1 MIRHYSARD
10 FDWVLLG
17 MTMALTVLG
26 LMEIY
31 SSTRNTPWQEA
42 HVRQIVWIGLGLIL
56 LWVFAAIDYNILIHH
71 APAFYAIGVA
81 LLLLIA
87 VLGQVG
93 GGARRWL
100 PLPGGATLQVS
111 EFVKVMLVLL
121 MARFFSDLH
130 PESVSLKN
138 LLKIVGLFAVPM
150 FLVARQPDLST
161 ALSYVPILLMG
172 VFVAGLRWKY
182 VLVLALAGALILP
195 LAWQYLLAPYQKER
209 VITFMDPERDPQGSG
224 YQPIQS
230 KIAIGAGGI
239 WGAGFEQGSQTQ
251 LRFLPTPH
259 TDFIFSAYAEET
271 GFVGV
276 TLVIALYF
284 AILMKIVGNAQT
296 SADSAGMYICMG
308 VGALLLFHLLVNVGM
323 VVGRMPVT
331 GLPLPLM
338 SYGGSNLLAT
348 FILLGLVN
356 NVRLRRFTN

>member
-1 MIRHYSARD
+1 MIRHHSARD

-17 MTMALTVLG
+17 FTMAITILG
-26 LMEIY
+26 LLEIY
-31 SSTRNTPWQEA
+31 SATRNTPWQEA
-42 HVRQIVWIGLGLIL
+42 HLKQIVWVSLGLVL
-56 LWVFAAIDYNILIHH
+56 LWVFSAIDYNILVHH
-71 APAFYAIGVA
+71 APAFYAIAVA
-81 LLLLIA
+81 LLLLIM
-87 VLGQVG
+87 VLGQVA

-100 PLPGGATLQVS
+100 PMPGGATLQVS
-111 EFVKVMLVLL
+111 EFVKVVLVLL

-130 PESVSLKN
+130 PEPVSVKN
-138 LLKIVGLFAVPM
+138 LLKIAGLFALPM

-161 ALSYVPILLMG
+161 ALSYAPILFMG

-182 VLVLALAGALILP
+182 VLVLALASALILP
-195 LAWQYLLAPYQKER
+195 LAWQYLQPYQKER
-209 VITFMDPERDPQGSG
+209 LLTFMDPERDPRGSG

-230 KIAIGAGGI
+230 KIAVGAGGV
-239 WGAGFEQGSQTQ
+239 WGSGFSRGSQTQ
-251 LRFLPTPH
+251 LRFLPVPH

-276 TLVIALYF
+276 TLVLALYF
-284 AILMKIVGNAQT
+284 AILMKIVGNARI

-308 VGALLLFHLLVNVGM
+308 VGALLLFHLLVNIGM
-323 VVGRMPVT
+323 VIGRMPVT

-348 FILLGLVN
+348 FMLLGLVN